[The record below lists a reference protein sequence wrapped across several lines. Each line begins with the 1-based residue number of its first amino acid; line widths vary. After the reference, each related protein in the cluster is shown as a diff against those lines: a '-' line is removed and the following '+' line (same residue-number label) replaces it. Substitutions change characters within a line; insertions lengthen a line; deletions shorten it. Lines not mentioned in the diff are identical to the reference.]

1 MQVAVLNRG
10 LLWAVVSASVCVS
23 SAAVQAAD
31 CACPPV
37 PSCVAPAWCGPSC
50 AAPNYGCGP
59 TNSCVAQGSGC
70 QCRNND
76 DGCDRCCKSKKCC
89 EKQPRIQININRIR
103 MRPCC
108 YDAPYAVVSQSMPA
122 VITNQSAVMPFVL
135 QAAAFQP
142 QQQNA
147 TANQSTAA
155 DSANK
160 DLEKKVDQLRGDV
173 DELADATR
181 RLTVVLGK
189 IDEKLTSLESKVTA
203 LKTDNNLK

>member
-1 MQVAVLNRG
+1 
-10 LLWAVVSASVCVS
+10 
-23 SAAVQAAD
+23 
-31 CACPPV
+31 
-37 PSCVAPAWCGPSC
+37 
-50 AAPNYGCGP
+50 
-59 TNSCVAQGSGC
+59 
-70 QCRNND
+70 
-76 DGCDRCCKSKKCC
+76 
-89 EKQPRIQININRIR
+89 
-103 MRPCC
+103 
-108 YDAPYAVVSQSMPA
+108 
-122 VITNQSAVMPFVL
+122 MPFVL

-142 QQQNA
+142 QQQNT

-160 DLEKKVDQLRGDV
+160 ELEKKVDQLRGDV